1 MGEKI
6 KRNIN
11 KMERAWVWVVGVVV
25 LLAAAAQAK
34 PPNIIVFL
42 ADDLGIGDVGCYGN
56 TTINTPNID
65 KCVALLVTLAVD
77 NHTCVILIL
86 LTPIVSTGLVGQ
98 EHRMPVIL
106 HLASL
111 ASLPVHEVTLAS
123 ALQAANYT
131 TSIIGK
137 WHLGMHCGWLGRS
150 CPGPLSHGFESFFG
164 IPGLLMTWVV
174 TMLSLLVAVK
184 KKTVRMSL
192 VVAGA
197 LLTNLLLALVSPW
210 LHQRLNS
217 MVMRDDKVV
226 EAPMELDG
234 FSQRLAQESRQ
245 FIASHA
251 NDDRPFFLFHS
262 FAHVH
267 TPMFSAP
274 QRAGVSKHGR
284 YGDNVEELDESMGVV
299 LQALKEYGLE
309 DNTLIYFTS
318 DQGGHLEAVDS
329 DGQRIGGHN
338 GRFKGGKAQG
348 GSEGAIR
355 VPGIFK
361 WPGHLPKGVTLDT
374 PTSLMDLLPTVLSLA
389 GLPSLSKIVPEAAQ
403 TELDGED
410 ISELLVTGKGRKG
423 PRFFIHHCS
432 QAINALRLV
441 TGSHVY
447 KMYLAKHKWHPGST
461 QCGWGYNTACK
472 CYGEF
477 VDDMS
482 HQPELWDLN
491 TDPYEDGKPIDPH
504 TVERVGLI
512 LTLHLS
518 YGVKVIQ
525 GSGGENARV
534 SEAMARESRLPTLTT
549 EHRIQD
555 HVAALAPALLTP
567 PHMLSRIYTNDRR
580 VKTLRRELEGW
591 REDNMVYRTINADI
605 TLCAG
610 YYSDTLRLFGATVV
624 VIVLI
629 PGMRPHG
636 ILQKYFSAALKT
648 IAGLLKSSVS
658 AVQGGGGGG
667 GSANGDAS
675 KKKE

>member
-1 MGEKI
+1 
-6 KRNIN
+6 
-11 KMERAWVWVVGVVV
+11 MERAWVWVVGVVV

-65 KCVALLVTLAVD
+65 KLAAEGVK
-77 NHTCVILIL
+77 
-86 LTPIVSTGLVGQ
+86 LTHHLAAAPFCTPSRAAMLTGRYAARYGLVGQ

-164 IPGLLMTWVV
+164 IPVTLFQEFRGSHPFWKFPLDETKFQGLLMTWVV

-197 LLTNLLLALVSPW
+197 LLTNLLLALVWFVFAHYSKNSECVSPW

-504 TVERVGLI
+504 TVEYKEAVGKMQEYLKQWRGRVVYPPSQ
-512 LTLHLS
+512 LS
-518 YGVKVIQ
+518 T
-525 GSGGENARV
+525 V
-534 SEAMARESRLPTLTT
+534 SKIM
-549 EHRIQD
+549 
-555 HVAALAPALLTP
+555 
-567 PHMLSRIYTNDRR
+567 
-580 VKTLRRELEGW
+580 W
-591 REDNMVYRTINADI
+591 R
-605 TLCAG
+605 
-610 YYSDTLRLFGATVV
+610 
-624 VIVLI
+624 
-629 PGMRPHG
+629 PW
-636 ILQKYFSAALKT
+636 LQPY
-648 IAGLLKSSVS
+648 
-658 AVQGGGGGG
+658 
-667 GSANGDAS
+667 
-675 KKKE
+675 